1 MNDDR
6 QQSSQSLAPVV
17 AIDGPGGAGKGTIS
31 RLAAEALGWHYLDS
45 GALYRLT
52 GLAARR
58 AGIALNDEP
67 RLATLARKLEIRF
80 DTGNS
85 DRVWLGGEDVSTL
98 IRSEAAGADAS
109 VIAALPLV
117 RQALL
122 SRQHAFREMP
132 GLVADGRDMGTVVFP
147 DAEVKIFLTA
157 SAQER
162 TNRRYKQLIAK
173 GIDVNIRDLLA
184 EIEQRDAR
192 DSQRSI
198 APLRPAEGAHILDTT
213 GIGVEQVL
221 EKVLFFVQAKL
232 FFVQPKLVKPK

>member
-6 QQSSQSLAPVV
+6 QPPSPLRVPVV

-58 AGIALNDEP
+58 AGIELDDESG
-67 RLATLARKLEIRF
+67 LAGLARELDIRF
-80 DTGNS
+80 DTGVS
-85 DRVWLGGEDVSTL
+85 DRVWLSGEDVSTL
-98 IRSEAAGADAS
+98 IRSETAGADAS

-122 SRQHAFREMP
+122 SRQHAFRQAP

-198 APLRPAEGAHILDTT
+198 APLRPAEDAEILDTT
-213 GIGVEQVL
+213 GVGIEQVL
-221 EKVLFFVQAKL
+221 EKVLVLVRSEQAG
-232 FFVQPKLVKPK
+232 QRATR

>member
-1 MNDDR
+1 MSN
-6 QQSSQSLAPVV
+6 SGAAAIPVL

-58 AGIALNDEP
+58 AGVPLDDE
-67 RLATLARKLEIRF
+67 AGVAALARQLDIRF
-80 DTGNS
+80 DTGAS
-85 DRVWLGGEDVSTL
+85 DRVWLQGEDVSDL
-98 IRSEAAGADAS
+98 IRSETAGADAS
-109 VIAALPLV
+109 MVAALPMV
-117 RQALL
+117 RDALL
-122 SRQHAFREMP
+122 ARQHAFRQLP

-147 DAEVKIFLTA
+147 DAVAKVFLTA

-173 GIDVNIRDLLA
+173 GIDVNIGDLLN

-192 DSQRSI
+192 DSQRAV
-198 APLRPAEGAHILDTT
+198 APLRPAEDAQIVDTT
-213 GIGVEQVL
+213 GIGIEQVL
-221 EKVLFFVQAKL
+221 EKVLFLMRTSASS
-232 FFVQPKLVKPK
+232 QPSLSTSSGDIR

>member
-1 MNDDR
+1 MSDDR

-58 AGIALNDEP
+58 ADIALDDEP
-67 RLATLARKLEIRF
+67 RLATLARQLEIRF

-85 DRVWLGGEDVSTL
+85 DRVWLSGEDVSTL

-122 SRQHAFREMP
+122 SRQHAFREAP

-198 APLRPAEGAHILDTT
+198 APLRPAEDAQILDTT
-213 GIGVEQVL
+213 GIGIEQVL
-221 EKVLFFVQAKL
+221 EKVLFFVQAK
-232 FFVQPKLVKPK
+232 

>member
-1 MNDDR
+1 MSN
-6 QQSSQSLAPVV
+6 SGAAVIPVL

-58 AGIALNDEP
+58 AGVSLDDEP
-67 RLATLARKLEIRF
+67 GIAALARQLDIRF
-80 DTGNS
+80 DTGAS
-85 DRVWLGGEDVSTL
+85 DRVWLQEEDVSDL
-98 IRSEAAGADAS
+98 IRSETAGADAS
-109 VIAALPLV
+109 LVAALPKV
-117 RQALL
+117 RDALL
-122 SRQHAFREMP
+122 ARQHAFRQLP

-147 DAEVKIFLTA
+147 DAVAKVFLTA

-173 GIDVNIRDLLA
+173 GIDVNIGDLLN

-192 DSQRSI
+192 DSQRAV
-198 APLRPAEGAHILDTT
+198 APLRPAEDAQIVDTT
-213 GIGVEQVL
+213 GIGIEQVL
-221 EKVLFFVQAKL
+221 EKVLFLMRTAVSGQGVSFESETRTC
-232 FFVQPKLVKPK
+232 

>member
-1 MNDDR
+1 MSDDR

-58 AGIALNDEP
+58 ADIALDDEP
-67 RLATLARKLEIRF
+67 RLATLARQLEIRF

-85 DRVWLGGEDVSTL
+85 DRVWLSGEDVSTL

-122 SRQHAFREMP
+122 SRQHAFREAP

-198 APLRPAEGAHILDTT
+198 APLRPAESAHILDTT
-213 GIGVEQVL
+213 GIGIEQVL
-221 EKVLFFVQAKL
+221 EKVLFLVQAK
-232 FFVQPKLVKPK
+232 